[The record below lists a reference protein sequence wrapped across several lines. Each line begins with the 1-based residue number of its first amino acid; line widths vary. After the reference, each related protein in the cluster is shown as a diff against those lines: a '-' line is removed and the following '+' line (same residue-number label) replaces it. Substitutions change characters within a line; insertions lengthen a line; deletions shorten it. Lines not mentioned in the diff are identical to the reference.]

1 MPINRRKLLVNSFGA
16 GLVSLGAVKG
26 NFAIAGDA
34 NPIAFAELYKSVGPL
49 GMVLSNRVTS
59 LAGKPVE
66 FMGFMAPP
74 LKPDSKFFVLTRT
87 PVSVCPFC
95 SSDADWPNDI
105 VVIYLKG
112 NNNFYRDGTLVKVVG
127 KLEIGSKVDT
137 VTGFVSL
144 LRLADASVVQA

>member
-1 MPINRRKLLVNSFGA
+1 MRRRSLL
-16 GLVSLGAVKG
+16 
-26 NFAIAGDA
+26 AIAGVGMAWSYLRAARAGERMRFEEMYKASGVLGLEMSDKL
-34 NPIAFAELYKSVGPL
+34 IAL
-49 GMVLSNRVTS
+49 N
-59 LAGKPVE
+59 GKPVE
-66 FMGFMAPP
+66 ISGFMAPP